1 MIKSAILLAKLR
13 LDKKEFITA
22 DELKRYCMSMQLNY
36 EKTVRYFLRREY
48 LVRIF
53 RGVFYVRSLEEA
65 KFKQSKYSHLEL
77 VAKGLELKDV
87 KNWYFGLYTALKL
100 NNMTHETFVV
110 DYVINDKL
118 FRSKPINIA
127 GYKYRFLRFSPKLLP
142 FGVVE
147 DNLRYSNAEKTI
159 LDFIYLWRH
168 GGIPNE
174 KILLDISEWAKNTSA
189 KRIREYAARYPK
201 TIQEIANEV
210 VR

>member
-1 MIKSAILLAKLR
+1 MKSAILLTKLR
-13 LDKKEFITA
+13 LDRKEFITA
-22 DELKRYCMSMQLNY
+22 DELKRYCKFMQLNY
-36 EKTVRYFLRREY
+36 EKTIKYFLRMGY

-53 RGVFYVRSLEEA
+53 RGIFYVRSLEEA
-65 KFKQSKYSHLEL
+65 KLKQSKYSHLEL
-77 VAKGLELKDV
+77 VAKGLEIKGV

-127 GYKYRFLRFSPKLLP
+127 GCKYRFLKFSPKLLP

-147 DNLRYSNAEKTI
+147 DNLRHSNAEKTI

-168 GGIPNE
+168 SGIPNE
-174 KILLDISEWAKNTSA
+174 KIILDISEWLKNTSA
-189 KRIREYAARYPK
+189 KKIREYAAKYPK
-201 TIQEIANEV
+201 TVQEIANEIA
-210 VR
+210 R